1 MLGGTALLTLSVS
14 ASGYSLVQPDFSKW
28 LALNAT
34 IQGRL
39 INGIPFA
46 RPCFQQAAPEILG
59 TFNAEACETV
69 KEHYLDHRNY
79 APVSCVCLG
88 TQWETCQRTGAS
100 CLLDRTNSNNSTA
113 DTPPRVC
120 SQGSIP
126 QFAINVSTVQDV
138 IAGFKFSKDTGVPL
152 VIKNTGHDL
161 KGRSGGPGTLSLWV
175 HNFKSVGQVS
185 KCLDPNS
192 TGCQR
197 CKSRTISFLKI
208 AGVQFAD
215 LLTFADEKKM
225 TIPTG
230 GCSSIGAA
238 GGYVPGGGHSLLSN
252 VFGLGVD
259 RILEYEVVT
268 PQGDHIVVNECSH
281 PDLFWALRGGGGG
294 TFGVILRVSTRAFPE
309 MSFIGALGTYDS
321 SDVTKRRQFFQFVT
335 NHSLELAQQGWGTYV
350 LPGLF
355 ILANPK
361 LALGDANTSTQS
373 LRKFFTTILGGNF
386 TLTLEPNYKALFDN
400 YISLGNVATGLPL
413 TMSSRF
419 IPVENFQSAGQL
431 NALSDALDS
440 IADKVDV
447 TSIFATTPFLFGA
460 TNNTSVNPVW
470 RTSIWQ
476 AGPAIHP
483 VTLANTW
490 SFESTPS
497 EIAKKYSEL
506 TAANDILRALTP
518 GSGSYL
524 NEADV
529 YEPDHE
535 ASFWGN
541 NYPRLLEIKK
551 KYDPDHL
558 LDVWHGVGWR
568 GAQDP
573 RYKCYI

>member
-1 MLGGTALLTLSVS
+1 
-14 ASGYSLVQPDFSKW
+14 
-28 LALNAT
+28 LNAT
-34 IQGRL
+34 VQGRL
-39 INGIPFA
+39 FNGIPFA
-46 RPCFQQAAPEILG
+46 RPCFQQANLG
-59 TFNAEACETV
+59 TLGAFNAGACETV
-69 KEHYLDHRNY
+69 KEHYLDHFALTSNFGAY
-79 APVSCVCLG
+79 IN
-88 TQWETCQRTGAS
+88 TQWETCQRSGES
-100 CLLDRTNSNNSTA
+100 CLLDWTNPNNSAA

-120 SQGSIP
+120 SQGSVP
-126 QFAINVSTVQDV
+126 QFGINVSTVQDV

-175 HNFKSVGQVS
+175 HNLKSMQIENNFVPQNCPKTTVGQHAV
-185 KCLDPNS
+185 
-192 TGCQR
+192 TYG
-197 CKSRTISFLKI
+197 
-208 AGVQFAD
+208 AGVQFFD
-215 LLTFADEKKM
+215 LLAFADKNKV

-230 GCSSIGAA
+230 GCISVGAA

-259 RILEYEVVT
+259 RVLEYEVVT
-268 PQGDHIVVNECSH
+268 PQGNHIFVNECSH

-294 TFGVILRVSTRAFPE
+294 TFGVVLKVTTRALPE
-309 MSFIGALGTYDS
+309 MPFIGYVLAFGTYDS
-321 SDVTKRRQFFQFVT
+321 SDVTKRRQFFQFIT
-335 NHSLELAQQGWGTYV
+335 NHSLELAQQGWGTYA

-361 LALGDANTSTQS
+361 LALSDANKSTQS
-373 LRKFFTTILGGNF
+373 IRQFFTTTLGGNF
-386 TLTLEPNYKALFDN
+386 TLTVEPNYKALFDN
-400 YISLGNVATGLPL
+400 YIFLGNLVTGLPL
-413 TMSSRF
+413 TVASRF
-419 IPVENFQSAGQL
+419 IPAENFQTPSQL
-431 NALSDALDS
+431 NALSDALDA

-447 TSIFATTPFLFGA
+447 VTIFATTPFLFGA

-470 RTSIWQ
+470 RNSIWQ
-476 AGPAIHP
+476 
-483 VTLANTW
+483 VTLGNTW
-490 SFESTPS
+490 NFDSTHS

-568 GAQDP
+568 GAQDS
-573 RYKCYI
+573 RYKC